1 GNDCWCNCREIMI
14 MDEFNLWLLDYVRE
28 QMNGMQ
34 VYQIVVFVWC
44 ICMVVGFFTGF
55 LFSFISGL
63 FSSVR

>member
-1 GNDCWCNCREIMI
+1 MM
-14 MDEFNLWLLDYVRE
+14 MDEYNLWLLDYARE

>member
-1 GNDCWCNCREIMI
+1 

-55 LFSFISGL
+55 LFPL
-63 FSSVR
+63 FPAFFLQ

>member
-1 GNDCWCNCREIMI
+1 

-44 ICMVVGFFTGF
+44 ICMVVGFLRDFFFPLFPAFF
-55 LFSFISGL
+55 LQ
-63 FSSVR
+63 

>member
-1 GNDCWCNCREIMI
+1 

-44 ICMVVGFFTGF
+44 ICMVVGFFAGF